1 MTKSKP
7 AVNQISS
14 HQLKDLH
21 SKILELTDALKQERA
36 DSINLRRQYEDQ
48 LTNAR
53 TNTRVS
59 VVTELLP
66 VIDNV
71 DRALMHAPKELATS
85 DYVKG
90 VQQVAKQLAKA
101 LEDLGVT
108 RIATVGQ
115 EFDPR
120 YHEAVMMDEGEGN
133 KEIVSQELLAGYQ
146 LGETVIRHAM
156 VKVQPQ

>member
-1 MTKSKP
+1 MTRSKP
-7 AVNQISS
+7 AGNPLSS

-21 SKILELTDALKQERA
+21 AKIVELTDALKQERA

-48 LTNAR
+48 LSNAR
-53 TNTRVS
+53 TNTKVS

-71 DRALMHAPKELATS
+71 ERALMHTPKELADS

-115 EFDPR
+115 EFNPR
-120 YHEAVMMDEGEGN
+120 YHEAVMMDEGEGT

-146 LGETVIRHAM
+146 LGDTVIRHAM
-156 VKVQPQ
+156 VKVQSQ

>member
-1 MTKSKP
+1 M
-7 AVNQISS
+7 
-14 HQLKDLH
+14 
-21 SKILELTDALKQERA
+21 
-36 DSINLRRQYEDQ
+36 
-48 LTNAR
+48 
-53 TNTRVS
+53 
-59 VVTELLP
+59 TELLP